1 MNDKK
6 DYQEYIKELG
16 QKIKT
21 YRIMKE
27 MSQQDLEDKTGVS
40 KRSISRLE
48 QGESVQVDNLFKI
61 LLGLELGDNIELLV
75 PDQTKRPSF
84 YLEKTADKPKR
95 VRKKIKKAN
104 LNGGG
109 MNSEYYSRSV
119 FVGDTNRNYSSGY

>member
-1 MNDKK
+1 MNNKK
-6 DYQEYIKELG
+6 DYREYIRELG

-48 QGESVQVDNLFKI
+48 QGESVQVDTLFKI
-61 LLGLELGDNIELLV
+61 LLALELGENIELLV

-84 YLEKTADKPKR
+84 YLEKVDDKLKR
-95 VRKKIKKAN
+95 VRKRIEKREFKW
-104 LNGGG
+104 
-109 MNSEYYSRSV
+109 
-119 FVGDTNRNYSSGY
+119 GDEQ

>member
-1 MNDKK
+1 MHKQK
-6 DYQEYIKELG
+6 DYREYIRELG

-27 MSQQDLEDKTGVS
+27 LSQQELEDKTGVS

-61 LLGLELGDNIELLV
+61 LLALDLGDNIVLLV

-84 YLEKTADKPKR
+84 YLEKTDNKPKR
-95 VRKKIKKAN
+95 VRKKTEKNEFKW
-104 LNGGG
+104 
-109 MNSEYYSRSV
+109 
-119 FVGDTNRNYSSGY
+119 GDEQ

>member
-1 MNDKK
+1 MHKQK
-6 DYQEYIKELG
+6 DYREYIRELG

-27 MSQQDLEDKTGVS
+27 LSQQDLEDKTGVS

-61 LLGLELGDNIELLV
+61 LLALDLGDNIELLV

-84 YLEKTADKPKR
+84 YLEKTDNKPKR
-95 VRKKIKKAN
+95 VRKKTEKNEFKW
-104 LNGGG
+104 
-109 MNSEYYSRSV
+109 
-119 FVGDTNRNYSSGY
+119 GDEH

>member
-1 MNDKK
+1 MNKQK
-6 DYQEYIKELG
+6 DYQEYIRELG

-27 MSQQDLEDKTGVS
+27 LSQQDLEDKTGVS

-61 LLGLELGDNIELLV
+61 LLALDLGDNIELLV

-84 YLEKTADKPKR
+84 YLEKADNKPKR
-95 VRKKIKKAN
+95 VRKKTEKN
-104 LNGGG
+104 
-109 MNSEYYSRSV
+109 EFRW
-119 FVGDTNRNYSSGY
+119 GDEQ

>member
-1 MNDKK
+1 MNKQK
-6 DYQEYIKELG
+6 DYQEYIRELG

-27 MSQQDLEDKTGVS
+27 LSQQDLEDKTGVS

-61 LLGLELGDNIELLV
+61 LLALDLGDNIELLV

-84 YLEKTADKPKR
+84 YLDTTDNKPKR
-95 VRKKIKKAN
+95 VRKKTEKNEFKW
-104 LNGGG
+104 
-109 MNSEYYSRSV
+109 
-119 FVGDTNRNYSSGY
+119 GDEQ

>member
-1 MNDKK
+1 MNNQK

-16 QKIKT
+16 KKIKL

-48 QGESVQVDNLFKI
+48 QGESVQLENLLKI
-61 LLGLELGDNIELLV
+61 LLALDLGENIDLLV

-84 YLEKTADKPKR
+84 YLEKSENKNKR
-95 VRKKIKKAN
+95 VRKKIEKNDFKW
-104 LNGGG
+104 
-109 MNSEYYSRSV
+109 
-119 FVGDTNRNYSSGY
+119 GDE